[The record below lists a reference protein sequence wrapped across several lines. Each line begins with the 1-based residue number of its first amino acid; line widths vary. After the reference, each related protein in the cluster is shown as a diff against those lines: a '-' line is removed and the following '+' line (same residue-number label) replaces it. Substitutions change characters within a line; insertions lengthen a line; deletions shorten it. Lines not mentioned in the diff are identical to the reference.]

1 MPEPFRDASASR
13 VWGRAETRIEARR
26 SGADGAGPGGVVPR
40 DATEEPENP
49 ASGQPGKHA
58 CRGARKNRRW
68 TADSVV
74 RTTTEISTDI
84 SMGSRMNRQRVHSL
98 AAGLLLASGSF
109 LAAGAAGATLDD
121 IFAVAERI
129 NDQARTSQARID
141 ALTEETREL
150 YHEYKTVLKEVE
162 GLRVY
167 NRQLEKQIANQN
179 REMSQLS
186 ESIDRVTVI
195 ERQITPLML
204 RMIDGLEQFVELD
217 LPFLADERRDRIDRL
232 REIMDRADVAVSEKF
247 SQVLR
252 AYQIEN
258 EYGRTME
265 AYGATINV
273 EGVDRIVDVLKM
285 GRVALVYQT
294 SDGEETGMWNQ
305 GDRRWEVLDEEYSTP
320 VRNGIRMARKQL
332 APNMLVLPVTAPE

>member
-1 MPEPFRDASASR
+1 
-13 VWGRAETRIEARR
+13 
-26 SGADGAGPGGVVPR
+26 
-40 DATEEPENP
+40 
-49 ASGQPGKHA
+49 
-58 CRGARKNRRW
+58 
-68 TADSVV
+68 
-74 RTTTEISTDI
+74 
-84 SMGSRMNRQRVHSL
+84 MGSRMKRRMNRQRVHSL

-109 LAAGAAGATLDD
+109 LATGAAGATLDD

-167 NRQLEKQIANQN
+167 NRQLENQIANQN

-204 RMIDGLEQFVELD
+204 RMIDGLERFVELD

-273 EGVDRIVDVLKM
+273 DGVDRIVDVLKM
-285 GRVALVYQT
+285 GRVVLVYQT

-305 GDRRWEVLDEEYSTP
+305 GARRWEVLDEEYTTP

>member
-1 MPEPFRDASASR
+1 MR
-13 VWGRAETRIEARR
+13 
-26 SGADGAGPGGVVPR
+26 
-40 DATEEPENP
+40 
-49 ASGQPGKHA
+49 
-58 CRGARKNRRW
+58 
-68 TADSVV
+68 
-74 RTTTEISTDI
+74 
-84 SMGSRMNRQRVHSL
+84 SRMNRQRVHGL
-98 AAGLLLASGSF
+98 RAGLLLGVGS
-109 LAAGAAGATLDD
+109 LLGAGAAAATLDD
-121 IFAVAERI
+121 IFVVAERI

-204 RMIDGLEQFVELD
+204 RMIDGLEQFVDLD
-217 LPFLADERRDRIDRL
+217 LPFLADERQDRIVRL

-273 EGVDRIVDVLKM
+273 DGVDRIVDVLKM

-294 SDGEETGMWNQ
+294 SDGDETGVWNQ
-305 GDRRWEVLDEEYSTP
+305 GVRRWEVLDEEYATP